1 MADREV
7 IVAEVVSLQ
16 IPKYPPLSQELKRIR
31 KIEEREQ
38 AKESLGAKR
47 RKGKEVWGKNR
58 RQESRAGLELHPCR
72 PKIWVPTV
80 KLASPY

>member
-1 MADREV
+1 M
-7 IVAEVVSLQ
+7 AEVVSPQ

>member
-1 MADREV
+1 M
-7 IVAEVVSLQ
+7 AEVVSLQ

>member
-16 IPKYPPLSQELKRIR
+16 IPKYPPLSQEPKRIR